1 MDDPTTVGDVEANKK
16 EENSATVRGSRLE
29 LLPPIILEKILKQ
42 LTDLKDIH
50 RLLAVSRTIAST
62 ASIFFIE

>member
-1 MDDPTTVGDVEANKK
+1 MEPPSKK
-16 EENSATVRGSRLE
+16 MKCEEENSATVRGSRLE

-42 LTDLKDIH
+42 VTDFKDIH

-62 ASIFFIE
+62 AGIFFIE

>member
-1 MDDPTTVGDVEANKK
+1 MMTRAKK
-16 EENSATVRGSRLE
+16 AKFEEENSATVRGSRLE

-42 LTDLKDIH
+42 VTDLKDIH

-62 ASIFFIE
+62 TGIFFIE

>member
-1 MDDPTTVGDVEANKK
+1 MEPPSKK
-16 EENSATVRGSRLE
+16 MKCEEENSTAGGSRLE

-42 LTDLKDIH
+42 VTDFEDIR

-62 ASIFFIE
+62 AGIFFIE